1 MIDLCLIVHL
11 VNCFQVTIVIT
22 DYFVP
27 LAVKFPLE
35 VKFDLVEFGRS
46 MRARILVC
54 SKM

>member
-11 VNCFQVTIVIT
+11 VNCFQVTIVIAV
-22 DYFVP
+22 YFVQ
-27 LAVKFPLE
+27 LAVKF
-35 VKFDLVEFGRS
+35 DLLEFGRS